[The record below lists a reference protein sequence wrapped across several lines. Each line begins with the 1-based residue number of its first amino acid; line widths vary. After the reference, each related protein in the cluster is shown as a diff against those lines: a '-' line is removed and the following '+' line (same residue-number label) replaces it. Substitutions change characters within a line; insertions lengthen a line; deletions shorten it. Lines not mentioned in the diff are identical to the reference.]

1 MASFAHPH
9 HPSHSEWVRAEIA
22 AQGAQ
27 HIEFTVEQLVR
38 LAKRVAAAI
47 EPTLKRWADAHRQAA
62 QDRIFWELALT
73 DRRVMDDL
81 IGAQARAEAR
91 RTR

>member
-1 MASFAHPH
+1 MASFAHAQ
-9 HPSHSEWVRAEIA
+9 HPSHHEWARAEIA

-38 LAKRVAAAI
+38 LAKRVAAALK
-47 EPTLKRWADAHRQAA
+47 PTFKRWADAHRQAA

-81 IGAQARAEAR
+81 IAMQAKAEAEGSR
-91 RTR
+91 